1 MVFVKR
7 LVVFDV
13 DSTFIRQEAIEL
25 LAAKADVLDQVSLIT
40 ESAMR
45 GELDFEQSLRARVG
59 LLKGLPESVIGQVQK
74 EITLTDGA
82 EDLVATLH
90 SKGHSVALVSGGF
103 IDIIEPM
110 IRDLSI
116 KYYKANKLEIA
127 DGLLTGGLIGPIIDR
142 AAKATAL
149 HEFVSAS
156 GVAIENTVAI
166 GDGANDLDMMAAAG
180 VSIAFNAKPVVV
192 AAADFAI
199 TEPSLRSVID
209 LIGLQLNYNRQ
220 A

>member
-1 MVFVKR
+1 MVLVKR
-7 LVVFDV
+7 LVVLDV

-59 LLKGLPESVIGQVQK
+59 LLKGLPESVISQVQK

-90 SKGHSVALVSGGF
+90 SRGHSVALVSGGF

-110 IRDLSI
+110 IRALSI
-116 KYYKANKLEIA
+116 KYYNANKLEIA
-127 DGLLTGGLIGPIIDR
+127 GGLLTGGLIGPVIDR

-149 HEFVSAS
+149 RDFATAS

-180 VSIAFNAKPVVV
+180 VSIAFNAKPIVV
-192 AAADFAI
+192 AAADLAI

-209 LIGLQLNYNRQ
+209 LIGLQ
-220 A
+220 

>member
-1 MVFVKR
+1 
-7 LVVFDV
+7 
-13 DSTFIRQEAIEL
+13 
-25 LAAKADVLDQVSLIT
+25 
-40 ESAMR
+40 MR

-127 DGLLTGGLIGPIIDR
+127 GGLLTGDLVGPIIDR

-149 HEFVSAS
+149 HEFVTAS

-180 VSIAFNAKPVVV
+180 VSIAFNAKPIVV
-192 AAADFAI
+192 AAADLAI
-199 TEPSLRSVID
+199 TEQSLRSVIH
-209 LIGLQLNYNRQ
+209 LIGLQ
-220 A
+220 